1 MWGWCSLWA
10 RNSSRRWAKLRELA
24 FRCRHCVFQAPWQLP
39 SRHRGGQEGA
49 SSDRWRVTMR
59 CLRESGPE
67 AIPEADQG
75 SGRATCLLD
84 VHLVESEPAEVTLTP
99 LSCSSY
105 PASAAARVK
114 TIPLHLGIVWNSIK
128 KKIIR
133 HKWGLMVQHGELC
146 SVRWQPG
153 WEGSSGRMDTCICM
167 LSLKRSQSC

>member
-10 RNSSRRWAKLRELA
+10 RNSTRRWVKPRELA
-24 FRCRHCVFQAPWQLP
+24 FRCRHCMFRAPWQLP
-39 SRHRGGQEGA
+39 SGHRGGQEGA

-99 LSCSSY
+99 LSCPSY

-114 TIPLHLGIVWNSIK
+114 TIPLRLGIVWNSIK
-128 KKIIR
+128 KKSLDMSEVLR
-133 HKWGLMVQHGELC
+133 C
-146 SVRWQPG
+146 SL
-153 WEGSSGRMDTCICM
+153 GSSARLGGRLDGRGVRGRMDTCMCM